1 MKQRHGDPQ
10 CLHLR
15 EAVSQPVKA
24 KYVTLPLSYADS
36 QKASVHESNKLET
49 TAD

>member
-24 KYVTLPLSYADS
+24 KYVTLPLSADS
-36 QKASVHESNKLET
+36 QKANVHESNKLET